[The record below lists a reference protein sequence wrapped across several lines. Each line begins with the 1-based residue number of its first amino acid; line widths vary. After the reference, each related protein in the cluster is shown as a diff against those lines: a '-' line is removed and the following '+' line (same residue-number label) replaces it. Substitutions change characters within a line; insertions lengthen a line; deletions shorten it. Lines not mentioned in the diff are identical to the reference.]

1 MEQLKWD
8 DSLSIGAELIDQQ
21 HKTWIE
27 HYNKLTAAV
36 EAQQGP
42 REIAETLGF
51 LVDYTAFHFS
61 AEEQHMIDSQ
71 YPGLEDHQ
79 AKHDELNDT
88 LGNLI
93 EDFREEGATHILA
106 DFLKTFLGN
115 WLVNH
120 IRTVDMEFGKHLK
133 AQGIELSGR

>member
-1 MEQLKWD
+1 MEQLQWA

-27 HYNKLTAAV
+27 HYNKLISAV
-36 EAQQGP
+36 EARQGP

-61 AEEQHMIDSQ
+61 AEEQHMIDSS
-71 YPGLEDHQ
+71 YPDLADHQ

-93 EDFREEGATHILA
+93 EDFKEEGATHVLA

-120 IRTVDMEFGKHLK
+120 IRSTDMKFGEHLK
-133 AQGIELSGR
+133 AQGIELSDE